1 MSLIMMIPPLGT
13 ASALRTSL
21 LLRLTGEVLD
31 GIPGYTLEANTSKL
45 LEYLDDLDKAWVAVL
60 ESQIWDSESASGSD
74 LILPANH
81 DMSLLPSQVSQTERT
96 RLKSLLVLGT
106 EKLEDWLPRI
116 EDVTE
121 SDADGMDNSNN
132 RFNDIFFRTLTSLGE
147 LS

>member
-1 MSLIMMIPPLGT
+1 MIPPLGT

-121 SDADGMDNSNN
+121 SDADGMENSNN